1 MPGQNAFAFN
11 GTAFVPTDRNL
22 TAGISAFSPA
32 PTRKGVSHVYTLQ
45 NGLAA
50 TQVWQGF
57 PPTPTAPTYTNVRTG
72 TFPNLAN
79 SIRVNWT
86 ADESTI
92 TASFD
97 IFVKIGTGSYSLA
110 GNVGASL
117 RTFTYGNIPASTTYS
132 FYVRSNGVSGLNSV
146 GPESSTS
153 LPASPAA
160 STNFRETSTSP
171 SSITWTWDFPAGT
184 FQRFYVYRS
193 GTYNAE
199 VLPTESATSATHTWS
214 GLSENSSYTLSIQGQ
229 NYDGFWSPVI
239 ADAAS
244 TTNAAP
250 SAPGVSVVKVDVASS
265 PVIRTSQSST
275 QTRSFTVTVTPA
287 ADPLF
292 AQVYLEVSSDN
303 VNWSALTSWTDN
315 TNSKTYTHSI
325 ATTAAI
331 TRYYRTRQRDSADLY
346 SGYSSSVSATSDA
359 VWNSGPEYIGE
370 GAAYGAGS
378 ETNYYYGY
386 DSDNS
391 QNLSVSSWAVT
402 STFNDNVQDYGGDQ
416 AFDEDLAK
424 AWRSKSVT
432 NARIRFEFSNS
443 GNWVNGISGVRI
455 RTAAAYTYYLQVG
468 YKSGST
474 DVWFNGSGG
483 TSAPGTSDPYVES
496 GTTTA
501 VSLTTIDVNP
511 DRMILDGSTGSSSY
525 TWIVRFVFTNATA
538 RTFEVNEIT
547 PKMRRQNYDTDP
559 QYATYYW

>member
-11 GTAFVPTDRNL
+11 GTAFVPENRSL
-22 TAGISAFSPA
+22 TASISAFSPA
-32 PTRKGVSHVYTLQ
+32 PTRTGVTRVYTLQ
-45 NGLAA
+45 SGSAA

-86 ADESTI
+86 AETSTI
-92 TASFD
+92 TSSFD
-97 IFVKIGTGSYSLA
+97 VFVKIGAGSYSLA
-110 GNVGASL
+110 GNVGPSL
-117 RTFTYGNIPASTTYS
+117 RTFTYGNIPANTTYS
-132 FYVRSNGVSGLNSV
+132 FYVRANGISGLNST

-153 LPASPAA
+153 LSGAPAA
-160 STNFRETSTSP
+160 SSNFRETSTSP

-184 FQRFYVYRS
+184 FQRFYVYRG

-214 GLSENSSYTLSIQGQ
+214 GLSENSSYTLSVQGQ
-229 NYDGFWSPVI
+229 NYDGFWSPII

-250 SAPGVSVVKVDVASS
+250 STPGVGVAKVGVASS
-265 PVIRTSQSST
+265 PVVRTSTSST

-292 AQVYLEVSSDN
+292 AEIYLEVSSDG

-315 TNSKTYTHSI
+315 TNQKFYTHSI
-325 ATTAAI
+325 ATTSAI
-331 TRYYRTRQRDSADLY
+331 TRHYKVRQRDNQDLY
-346 SGYSSSVSATSDA
+346 SEYSPSVSATSDA
-359 VWNSGPEYIGE
+359 VWSSTEYAGE
-370 GAAYGAGS
+370 GPAYGSGT

-386 DSDNS
+386 DSDNG

-402 STFNDNVQDYGGDQ
+402 STFNDDVLTYGGDQ
-416 AFDEDLAK
+416 AFDSDLSK

-432 NARIRFEFSNS
+432 NARIRIEFSNP
-443 GNWVNGISGVRI
+443 GNWVNGLSAVRI

-468 YKSGST
+468 YISGGSE
-474 DVWFNGSGG
+474 VWFNGSSGVN
-483 TSAPGTSDPYVES
+483 APGTSSPYVET

-501 VSLTTIDVNP
+501 VSMTTIDINP
-511 DRMILDGSTGSSSY
+511 DRMIVDGAVAGANSY
-525 TWIVRFVFTNATA
+525 TWLMRFVFTAGTA

-559 QYATYYW
+559 TYITWYW

>member
-11 GTAFVPTDRNL
+11 GTAFVPEDRNL

-32 PTRKGVSHVYTLQ
+32 PTKKGVTHVYTLQ
-45 NGLAA
+45 GGPPA

-92 TASFD
+92 TASFS
-97 IFVKIGTGSYSLA
+97 IFVKIGAGAYSLA
-110 GNVGASL
+110 GTATAGS

-132 FYVRSNGVSGLNSV
+132 FYVRANGVSGLNSV

-193 GTYNAE
+193 GTYNTE
-199 VLPTESATSATHTWS
+199 VLPTQSATSATHTWS

-229 NYDGFWSPVI
+229 NYDGFWSPII

-265 PVIRTSQSST
+265 PVVRNSTIST
-275 QTRSFTVTVTPA
+275 QTRSFIVTVDPSD
-287 ADPLF
+287 DPLF
-292 AQVYLEVSSDN
+292 AEVYLEASSDN
-303 VNWSALTSWTDN
+303 VNWSEIKTWTDN
-315 TNSKTYTHSI
+315 TNSRTHTHSVS
-325 ATTAAI
+325 TTAAI
-331 TRYYRTRQRDSADLY
+331 TRYYRARQRDSANLY

-359 VWNSGPEYIGE
+359 VWSHTEQTDTSY
-370 GAAYGAGS
+370 AGAGS

-391 QNLSVSSWAVT
+391 QTLSVTDWAVT

-416 AFDEDLAK
+416 AFDSDLTK

-432 NARIRFEFSNS
+432 NARIRIEFNNS
-443 GNWVNGISGVRI
+443 GNWVNGISAVRI

-468 YKSGST
+468 YMSGT
-474 DVWFNGSGG
+474 TEVWFNGSSGAN
-483 TSAPGTSDPYVES
+483 APGTTSTYVES

-501 VSLTTIDVNP
+501 VALTTIDVNP
-511 DRMILDGSTGSSSY
+511 DRMVVDGAVLLASSVK
-525 TWIVRFVFTNATA
+525 WLIRFVFTASTA

-547 PKMRRQNYDTDP
+547 PKMRRQNYT
-559 QYATYYW
+559 ATAVNTTWYW

>member
-22 TAGISAFSPA
+22 TAAISAFSPA
-32 PTRKGVSHVYTLQ
+32 SVKKGVTRVYTVD
-45 NGLAA
+45 GGPPA

-57 PPTPTAPTYTNVRTG
+57 PPIPTAPTYTNVRTG

-97 IFVKIGTGSYSLA
+97 VFVKIGTGTYSLA

-117 RTFTYGNIPASTTYS
+117 RTFTYGNISANTTYS
-132 FYVRSNGVSGLNSV
+132 FYVRANGVSGLNSV

-153 LPASPAA
+153 LPGAPAA

-184 FQRFYVYRS
+184 FQRFYVYRG

-199 VLPTESATSATHTWS
+199 VLPTQSATSATHTWS

-229 NYDGFWSPVI
+229 NYDGFWSPII
-239 ADAAS
+239 ADSAS

-250 SAPGVSVVKVDVASS
+250 STPSVSASKVAVAST
-265 PVIRTSQSST
+265 PVVRTSTNST

-292 AQVYLEVSSDN
+292 AEVYLEVSSDN

-315 TNSKTYTHSI
+315 TNTKTYTHSI
-325 ATTAAI
+325 STTGAI
-331 TRYYRTRQRDSADLY
+331 TRYYRVRQRDNQNLY
-346 SGYSSSVSATSDA
+346 SVYSSSVSATSDE
-359 VWNSGPEYIGE
+359 VWSATEYIGE
-370 GAAYGAGS
+370 SAPFGSGS

-386 DSDNS
+386 DSDNG
-391 QNLSVSSWAVT
+391 QTLSVVDWAVT
-402 STFNDNVQDYGGDQ
+402 STFNNDVQTYGGDQ
-416 AFDEDLAK
+416 AFDSDLSK
-424 AWRSKSVT
+424 AWRSASTT
-432 NARIRFEFSNS
+432 NARIRIEFNNP
-443 GNWVNGISGVRI
+443 GNWVNGLSAVRI
-455 RTAAAYTYYLQVG
+455 RTAAAYTYYLQIG
-468 YKSGST
+468 YMSGTSE
-474 DVWFNGSGG
+474 VWFNGSGG
-483 TSAPGTSDPYVES
+483 VNAPGTTSPYVET

-501 VSLTTIDVNP
+501 VSMTTIDINP
-511 DRMILDGSTGSSSY
+511 DRMVLEGSAGSSSY
-525 TWIVRFVFTNATA
+525 RWLMRFVFTAGTA

-547 PKMRRQNYDTDP
+547 PKMRRQNYATNP
-559 QYATYYW
+559 VYATYYW